1 MKKDERQEAL
11 ESIELIKELVL
22 QTKKHM
28 GHSGGG
34 WISIIWGVF
43 SFVGVGGQRSFI
55 PQGPLIGVWWTA
67 LAVVAGFA
75 SFLVSRRYL
84 KSQPFRAEHGY
95 LRYFFQFW
103 LPLVLLGYTL
113 ALFIALVPSIP
124 NHYIPIVVLL
134 VISTGYLIIGFMF
147 FRGILYM
154 GIIGFVGTVISAFF
168 FLEYSDIVLGV
179 LFGLGLIIT
188 GIIINKKWKSI

>member
-11 ESIELIKELVL
+11 ESIELIKELIL

-28 GHSGGG
+28 GHYGGG
-34 WISIIWGVF
+34 WISIIWGIF

-75 SFLVSRRYL
+75 TFLVSRRYL

-113 ALFIALVPSIP
+113 ALLIALIPSIS
-124 NHYIPIVVLL
+124 NQYIPIVVLL

-154 GIIGFVGTVISAFF
+154 GILGFTGTIISALF

-188 GIIINKKWKSI
+188 GIVINKQWKSI